1 MLNSKPVYLTQSQA
15 QKALLQNNQE
25 SNSDSTT
32 STPLVRNIVK
42 PVKKPFSKEP
52 LIDKP
57 LGSIPLIPPNIS
69 VEPLPSIS
77 TQPSLIFKPIEPPI
91 IQVPI
96 NETTIN
102 PLREETAIP
111 LKPPLETPTF
121 YLVPRKVLKE
131 PHSPVK
137 KRKHNRI
144 MKLAVEMDQYDILNN
159 MDNIQPQISLR

>member
-1 MLNSKPVYLTQSQA
+1 
-15 QKALLQNNQE
+15 LLQNNQE

-42 PVKKPFSKEP
+42 PVKKPSSKEP

-57 LGSIPLIPPNIS
+57 LGSLPLIPPNIS

-77 TQPSLIFKPIEPPI
+77 TQPSLTSKPIEPPI

-96 NETTIN
+96 NETTTN
-102 PLREETAIP
+102 PLREETTIP

-121 YLVPRKVLKE
+121 Y
-131 PHSPVK
+131 SF
-137 KRKHNRI
+137 KRTHF
-144 MKLAVEMDQYDILNN
+144 
-159 MDNIQPQISLR
+159 SC